1 MTPRRIVHLI
11 SSGGFYGAE
20 QVLLTLAKSSSRLGM
35 TCIILCFEDA
45 RQGNLELLHR
55 ASAAG
60 IDAKQ
65 LPCRKRIDRSCLL
78 DLINRLKDHKAD
90 LLHTHGAKAD
100 FYGLIAA
107 KKLNLPVVATL
118 HLWSHTPFIVRL
130 YDWVDALL
138 LRFFDRVVGVSGA
151 IAEEMVE
158 KGIPRRLIRVI
169 RNGVDL
175 ESLVATH
182 GNGARQETRQ
192 ELEIKED
199 APVVGIVGRLA
210 SEKGHHLFLEA
221 AREVLQLIPQ
231 AVFVIVGGGP
241 LEEELQTHAAAL
253 GIAGSVRFTGIRQD
267 VPRFYEAFDLLV
279 SSSLREGTPMVL
291 LEAMAMAKPVIATCV
306 GGVPDLVRHDE
317 TGLLV
322 PPGDIPSMA
331 RAIVDLLQNQNQR
344 ERLALA
350 GQRLVHEEFSAESM
364 AEAYRKLYEEIG
376 AMKRPIPEQLSSG
389 RIASKG

>member
-1 MTPRRIVHLI
+1 MRPKRIVHLI
-11 SSGGFYGAE
+11 NSGGFYGAE

-35 TCIILCFEDA
+35 TSTILCFEDA
-45 RQGNLELLHR
+45 RQGNLELLQR

-60 IDAKQ
+60 IEAKQ
-65 LPCRKRIDRSCLL
+65 LPCRKRIDRSALRNLL
-78 DLINRLKDHKAD
+78 NRLKDLKVD

-107 KKLNLPVVATL
+107 KKLDLPVVATL
-118 HLWSHTPFIVRL
+118 HLWSQTPFIVRL
-130 YDWVDALL
+130 YDWLDALL

-158 KGIPRRLIRVI
+158 KGIPRHLIRVI

-175 ESLVATH
+175 KSLVTH
-182 GNGARQETRQ
+182 GNGARRETRQ
-192 ELEIKED
+192 ELGIKEE

-210 SEKGHHLFLEA
+210 SEKGHRLFLEA
-221 AREVLQLIPQ
+221 AREVLQFIPQ

-241 LEEELQTHAAAL
+241 LEEELKTHTAAL
-253 GIAGSVRFTGIRQD
+253 GIAGSVRFAGVRQD

-331 RAIVDLLQNQNQR
+331 QAIVDLLQNQNRQ

-350 GQRLVHEEFSAESM
+350 GQRLVQEEFSAESM
-364 AEAYRKLYEEIG
+364 AEAYRKLYEEVG
-376 AMKRPIPEQLSSG
+376 AMKRPIHKQLSSG
-389 RIASKG
+389 RIASEG

>member
-1 MTPRRIVHLI
+1 MRPLRVVHLI

-20 QVLLTLAKSSSRLGM
+20 QVLLTLAKSSSRLGI
-35 TCIILCFEDA
+35 TSTILCFEDA

-60 IDAKQ
+60 IEAKQ

-78 DLINRLKDHKAD
+78 DLINRLKDLKVD

-138 LRFFDRVVGVSGA
+138 LRFFDRVVGVSEA
-151 IAEEMVE
+151 IAEEMAE

-169 RNGVDL
+169 RNGIDL
-175 ESLVATH
+175 DSLATQR
-182 GNGARQETRQ
+182 NGARWETRR
-192 ELEIKED
+192 ELGITED

-221 AREVLQLIPQ
+221 AREVLQLISQ

-331 RAIVDLLQNQNQR
+331 RAIVDLLQDRVRR
-344 ERLALA
+344 ERLARA
-350 GQRLVHEEFSAESM
+350 GQRLIREEHSAERM
-364 AEAYRKLYEEIG
+364 AKAYSEVYEEAG
-376 AMKRPIPEQLSSG
+376 SANRKMRRPWESG
-389 RIASKG
+389 RIASEG